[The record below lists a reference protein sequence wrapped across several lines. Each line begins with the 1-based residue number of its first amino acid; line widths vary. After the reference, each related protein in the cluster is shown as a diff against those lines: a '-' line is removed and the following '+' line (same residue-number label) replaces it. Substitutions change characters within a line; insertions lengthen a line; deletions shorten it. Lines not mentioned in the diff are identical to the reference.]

1 MTRADVPPAFITP
14 GVAMIQSGILALRLR
29 FLRKFRLMN
38 PRSNHRFLGRVFHHW
53 TALAGLSFAGTL
65 TAQVVLVDF
74 NKLGPTPSGN
84 WNSIAL
90 TDQNLALVDSA
101 GAASG
106 IYLSHNFVAG
116 LGVTGVP
123 YNGGDA
129 SWYDDAVAKDG
140 WKIGA
145 TSRQVT
151 FSGFTDGV
159 PVTFSVIA
167 ARGSGAAGATE
178 SLSLSGASSL
188 SIASNIAPYGD
199 GLSTDGSTLT
209 LYGGS
214 VMPSAGVISLLI
226 SGTSEATING
236 LRFEVSAVPEV
247 EHMAWVVGLTVLGY
261 GVRRRCG

>member
-1 MTRADVPPAFITP
+1 
-14 GVAMIQSGILALRLR
+14 MIQSGSLAVPHKALRESEV
-29 FLRKFRLMN
+29 MN
-38 PRSNHRFLGRVFHHW
+38 SRPNHRRIGKWNRIWTTLG
-53 TALAGLSFAGTL
+53 ALSFAGTL
-65 TAQVVLVDF
+65 AAQVVLVDF
-74 NKLGPTPSGN
+74 NKLGPTPTGN

-106 IYLSHNFVAG
+106 ITLSHTFVTG

-123 YNGGDA
+123 YTGGDA
-129 SWYDDAVAKDG
+129 SWYDDVVAQDG

-145 TSRQVT
+145 TSRQVS

-178 SLSLSGASSL
+178 SLSLSGASSV
-188 SIASNIAPYGD
+188 SIASAIAPYGD
-199 GLSTDGSTLT
+199 GMSTDGSTLT

-214 VMPSAGVISLLI
+214 VMPSSGVISLLI
-226 SGTSEATING
+226 SGSNEATING
-236 LRFEVSAVPEV
+236 LRFEVSAVPEL
-247 EHMAWVVGLTVLGY
+247 ESTAWMVGLLLVGY
-261 GVRRRCG
+261 GVHRRVR